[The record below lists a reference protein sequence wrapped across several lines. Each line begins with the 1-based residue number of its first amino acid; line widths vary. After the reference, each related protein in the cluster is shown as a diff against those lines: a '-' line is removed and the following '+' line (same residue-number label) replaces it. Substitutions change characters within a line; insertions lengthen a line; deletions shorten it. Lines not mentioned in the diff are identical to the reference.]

1 LENNVI
7 PWRERVRRLVRGIP
21 LGHHLPP
28 LAVLALLHVAVLART
43 LRGAD
48 GIPERVIPWDFPI
61 SYARFLVF
69 ISDSLRA
76 GVLPIWF
83 PYGHAGMPF
92 FVNPQ
97 TELWSPVTWLVSLF
111 GGYDLLVAQ
120 QQLMLTLLAGSFG
133 LYALAYVLWKNRWA
147 ALLAAIAYNFTSARL
162 CNAEHMDFIN
172 AFSIFPWVFWA
183 TERVAQG
190 VRYAR
195 PLLGIA
201 LAMLVVSGYP
211 GVVLLSPLWFGAWA
225 VWLLVTECPDG
236 AARRQ
241 FLWGL
246 ALALG
251 TGVLL
256 SAGYW
261 LPIAAHLE
269 VFARSTPLTVD
280 SALAQS
286 LILPDLL
293 HLVFGAPTTL
303 VPEGAPADI
312 SMRGLY
318 FGILAFALALLAC
331 LHRRDRRTAAL
342 GIGMVAALLMTL
354 GSGSS
359 FRVALHDTFPIFNL
373 SRFPAGDSRAVAV
386 LAGTLLAGSGL
397 LAVRDDPEAR
407 RRFTRLLLALAV
419 ILIAGLLWLR
429 EAIFPSTGVIPFAR
443 QFSAATVGELF
454 VVGLALVCLLRGPR
468 PGVLVACLL
477 VVAAIDSST
486 HASAESFF
494 YSRPPQEV
502 GAALDEKIHV
512 RTFDVTNAEL
522 PRVDNPNIG
531 ATSSTE
537 AYLNKKFYL
546 PSHAGFRLTKLDG
559 LLAAGFRPFL
569 VEGKRV
575 VGFPSVSPSAVGIP
589 KVGATFQQQ
598 AQPVN
603 FVISRYHPDRVDYSV
618 DLTKPTT
625 LVFNEMYFSG
635 WKARIDQGPKVPM
648 VEVAGGLRALSVPA
662 GFHRIETRFSP
673 GVFWIGLAITATA
686 WLGVLAWLGLA
697 IRSGRARARRQ
708 APAV

>member
-1 LENNVI
+1 V
-7 PWRERVRRLVRGIP
+7 
-21 LGHHLPP
+21 
-28 LAVLALLHVAVLART
+28 VLAFLHVTVLART
-43 LRGAD
+43 LRGTD
-48 GIPERVIPWDFPI
+48 GIPERVIPWDFPT

-83 PYGHAGMPF
+83 PYGHAGTPF

-120 QQLMLTLLAGSFG
+120 RQLMLTLLAGSFG
-133 LYALAYVLWKNRWA
+133 LYALAYVLWKDRWA

-190 VRYAR
+190 IRYAR

-201 LAMLVVSGYP
+201 LALLVVSGYP

-225 VWLLVTECPDG
+225 AWLLVTECPDR

-261 LPIAAHLE
+261 LPIAVHLD

-293 HLVFGAPTTL
+293 HLVFGAPATL
-303 VPEGAPADI
+303 VPEGAPADV

-318 FGILAFALALLAC
+318 FGILAFALALVAC
-331 LHRRDRRTAAL
+331 LHRRDRRTAVL
-342 GIGMVAALLMTL
+342 GIGVVAALLMTL

-386 LAGTLLAGSGL
+386 LAGTLLAGGGL

-407 RRFTRLLLALAV
+407 RRLTRLLLGLAV

-429 EAIFPSTGVIPFAR
+429 EAVFPSIGAIPFAR
-443 QFSAATVGELF
+443 QFSAATLGELF
-454 VVGLALVCLLRGPR
+454 AVALALVCLLRSPR

-486 HASAESFF
+486 HASADAFF
-494 YSRPPQEV
+494 YSRTPLEI
-502 GAALDEKIHV
+502 GIEWAEKMHV
-512 RTFDVTNAEL
+512 RTFDTANTEL
-522 PRVDNPNIG
+522 PRVDNPNISLP
-531 ATSSTE
+531 SSND
-537 AYLNKKFYL
+537 AFLSKKFYL
-546 PSHAGFRLTKLDG
+546 PSYAAFRLKRLDE

-569 VEGKRV
+569 IEGKRV
-575 VGFPSVSPSAVGIP
+575 VGFPNVGPSAADIP
-589 KVGATFQQQ
+589 KAGATFQQQ
-598 AQPVN
+598 AKPVN
-603 FVISRYHPDRVDYSV
+603 FVISRYQPDRVDYSV
-618 DLTKPTT
+618 DLTTPTT
-625 LVFNEMYFSG
+625 LVFNEMYFPG
-635 WKARIDQGPKVPM
+635 WQARIDQGPKIPM
-648 VEVAGGLRALSVPA
+648 LEAAGGLRALPLPA

-673 GVFWIGLAITATA
+673 RVFWIGLAITAAA
-686 WLGVLAWLGLA
+686 WLGVLAWLVFA
-697 IRSGRARARRQ
+697 IRSGLARKASNRLDQ
-708 APAV
+708 TV

>member
-1 LENNVI
+1 VS
-7 PWRERVRRLVRGIP
+7 PWRERARRLARGIP

-28 LAVLALLHVAVLART
+28 LAVLALLHVTVLART

-61 SYARFLVF
+61 SYARNLIF
-69 ISDSLRA
+69 ISDTLRA
-76 GVLPIWF
+76 GALPIWF

-92 FVNPQ
+92 FINPQ

-133 LYALAYVLWKNRWA
+133 LYALAYVLWKDRWA

-201 LAMLVVSGYP
+201 LALLVVSGYP

-225 VWLLVTECPDG
+225 VWLLAAECPDW

-241 FLWGL
+241 FVWGL
-246 ALALG
+246 ALAMG

-256 SAGYW
+256 AAGYW
-261 LPIAAHLE
+261 LPIAAHLDT
-269 VFARSTPLTVD
+269 FARSTPLTVD

-318 FGILAFALALLAC
+318 FGILAFALALVAC
-331 LHRRDRRTAAL
+331 LHRRDRRTAVL
-342 GIGMVAALLMTL
+342 GIGVVAALLMTL

-386 LAGTLLAGSGL
+386 LAGSLLAGGGL

-407 RRFTRLLLALAV
+407 RRFTRLLLGLAV

-429 EAIFPSTGVIPFAR
+429 EAVFPSIGAIPFAR
-443 QFSAATVGELF
+443 QFSAATLGELF
-454 VVGLALVCLLRGPR
+454 AVALALVCLLRGLR
-468 PGVLVACLL
+468 PDVLVACLL

-486 HASAESFF
+486 HASADAFF
-494 YSRPPQEV
+494 YSRTPHEV
-502 GAALDEKIHV
+502 GVELAETMHV
-512 RTFDVTNAEL
+512 RTFDVANADG
-522 PRVDNPNIG
+522 PRVDNPNIS
-531 ATSSTE
+531 ATASTD
-537 AYLNKKFYL
+537 AFLNKKFYL
-546 PSHAGFRLTKLDG
+546 PSYGGFRLKQLDE

-569 VEGKRV
+569 IEGKRV
-575 VGFPSVSPSAVGIP
+575 VGFPSVGSSAANIP
-589 KVGATFQQQ
+589 KVGAAFQQQ

-603 FVISRYHPDRVDYSV
+603 FVISRYRPDRVHYSV
-618 DLTKPTT
+618 DLAKPTT
-625 LVFNEMYFSG
+625 LVFNEMYFPG
-635 WKARIDQGPKVPM
+635 WQARIDQGPKVPM
-648 VEVAGGLRALSVPA
+648 IEVAGGLRALPVAA

-673 GVFWIGLAITATA
+673 RVFWIGLSITAAA
-686 WLGVLAWLGLA
+686 WLGVLAWLVFA
-697 IRSGRARARRQ
+697 IRSGLARKASNRLDQ
-708 APAV
+708 TV

>member
-1 LENNVI
+1 MS
-7 PWRERVRRLVRGIP
+7 PWRERLRRLAQGIP

-28 LAVLALLHVAVLART
+28 LAVLALLHVTVLART

-61 SYARFLVF
+61 SYARNLIF
-69 ISDSLRA
+69 ISDTLRA
-76 GVLPIWF
+76 GFLPVWF

-133 LYALAYVLWKNRWA
+133 LYALAYVLWKDRWA

-195 PLLGIA
+195 PSLGIA
-201 LAMLVVSGYP
+201 LALLVVSGYP

-225 VWLLVTECPDG
+225 VWLLVTECPDW
-236 AARRQ
+236 AARRR

-246 ALALG
+246 ALAVG

-256 SAGYW
+256 AAGYW
-261 LPIAAHLE
+261 LPIAAHLD

-280 SALAQS
+280 GALAQS

-318 FGILAFALALLAC
+318 FGILAFALALVAC
-331 LHRRDRRTAAL
+331 LHRRDRRTAVL
-342 GIGMVAALLMTL
+342 GVGVVAALLMTL

-386 LAGTLLAGSGL
+386 LAGSLLAGGGL
-397 LAVRDDPEAR
+397 LAVRDDAEAR
-407 RRFTRLLLALAV
+407 RRFTRVLLCLAV

-429 EAIFPSTGVIPFAR
+429 EAVFPSTGAVPFAR
-443 QFSAATVGELF
+443 QFSAATLGELF
-454 VVGLALVCLLRGPR
+454 AVALALVCLLRGLR
-468 PGVLVACLL
+468 PGALVACLL
-477 VVAAIDSST
+477 IVAAIDSST
-486 HASAESFF
+486 HASADAFF
-494 YSRPPQEV
+494 YSRTPHEV
-502 GAALDEKIHV
+502 GVELAEKMHV
-512 RTFDVTNAEL
+512 RTFDVANADV
-522 PRVDNPNIG
+522 PRADNPNIS
-531 ATSSTE
+531 APSSTD
-537 AYLNKKFYL
+537 AFLNKKFYL
-546 PSHAGFRLTKLDG
+546 PSYGGFRLNQLDE

-575 VGFPSVSPSAVGIP
+575 VGFPGVGSSAANIP
-589 KVGATFQQQ
+589 KVGAAFRQQ

-603 FVISRYHPDRVDYSV
+603 FVISRYQPDRVDYSV
-618 DLTKPTT
+618 DLAKPTM
-625 LVFNEMYFSG
+625 LVFNEMYFPG
-635 WKARIDQGPKVPM
+635 WQARIDQGPKVPM
-648 VEVAGGLRALSVPA
+648 IEVAGGLRALPVA
-662 GFHRIETRFSP
+662 TGFHRIETRFSP
-673 GVFWIGLAITATA
+673 GVFWVGLSITAMA
-686 WLGVLAWLGLA
+686 WLGVLIWLGFA
-697 IRSGRARARRQ
+697 IRSGRARAGQQERT
-708 APAV
+708 A

>member
-1 LENNVI
+1 MS
-7 PWRERVRRLVRGIP
+7 PWRERLRRLAQGIP

-28 LAVLALLHVAVLART
+28 LAVLAFLHVAVLART
-43 LRGAD
+43 LRGTD
-48 GIPERVIPWDFPI
+48 GIPERVIPWDFPLG
-61 SYARFLVF
+61 YARNLIF

-76 GVLPIWF
+76 GILPIWF

-133 LYALAYVLWKNRWA
+133 LYALAYVLWKDRWA

-201 LAMLVVSGYP
+201 LALLVVSGYP

-225 VWLLVTECPDG
+225 AWLLVTECPDW
-236 AARRQ
+236 AARRR

-246 ALALG
+246 ALAVG

-256 SAGYW
+256 AAGYW
-261 LPIAAHLE
+261 LPIAVHLD

-303 VPEGAPADI
+303 APEGAPADI

-397 LAVRDDPEAR
+397 VAIRDDAEAR

-443 QFSAATVGELF
+443 QFSSSTVGELF

-494 YSRPPQEV
+494 YSRTPQEV
-502 GAALDEKIHV
+502 GVELAEKIHV
-512 RTFDVTNAEL
+512 RTFDVANTEA
-522 PRVDNPNIG
+522 PRVDNPNMS
-531 ATSSTE
+531 APSS
-537 AYLNKKFYL
+537 ADAFLNKKFYL
-546 PSHAGFRLTKLDG
+546 SSYGGFRLTKLDG

-575 VGFPSVSPSAVGIP
+575 VGFPSVGPSAADVP
-589 KVGATFQQQ
+589 KAGATFQKQ
-598 AQPVN
+598 AKPVN
-603 FVISRYHPDRVDYSV
+603 FVISRYQPDRVDYSV
-618 DLTKPTT
+618 DLTTPTT
-625 LVFNEMYFSG
+625 LVFNEMYFPG
-635 WKARIDQGPKVPM
+635 WQARIDQGPKVPM
-648 VEVAGGLRALSVPA
+648 IEVAGGLRALSLPA

-673 GVFWIGLAITATA
+673 GVFWWGLSITAAA
-686 WLGVLAWLGLA
+686 WLGVLVWLGLA
-697 IRSGRARARRQ
+697 IRSGRAGARRQ
-708 APAV
+708 ARTA